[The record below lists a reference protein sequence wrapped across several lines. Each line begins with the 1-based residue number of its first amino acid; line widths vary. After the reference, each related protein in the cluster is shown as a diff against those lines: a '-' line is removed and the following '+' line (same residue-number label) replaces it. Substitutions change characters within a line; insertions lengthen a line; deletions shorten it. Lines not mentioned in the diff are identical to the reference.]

1 MVNRSRGVF
10 LLLFVP
16 YSLTLMLMKKIKVV
30 GPSISAEQPIF
41 LIKLKRFNH
50 LSIVQN
56 AKRRLLIVFLTASQ
70 DKLL

>member
-41 LIKLKRFNH
+41 LIKLKPFNH